1 MSLQDK
7 YAALISTAK
16 SKAVGELNVTEQDS
30 VLYID
35 GKVSSSGD
43 KEAIWQAYNQI
54 DPDYRAG
61 DVRLTIEVNE
71 APSTTTYTV
80 KSGDNLSKIA
90 SQFGLKWKD
99 IFEENKDIIKN
110 PDLIQ
115 PGWNLKIPVKNSL

>member
-7 YAALISTAK
+7 YASLISAARAK
-16 SKAVGELNVTEQDS
+16 GVGNINVTEQDN

-35 GKVSSSGD
+35 GKVASSQD
-43 KEAIWQAYNQI
+43 KDEVWEMYNQL

-61 DVRLTIEVNE
+61 DVRLTLEVTD
-71 APSTTTYTV
+71 AATSTEYSV

-90 SQFGLKWKD
+90 SKYDLKWKD
-99 IFEENKDIIKN
+99 IFEANKDLIKN

-115 PGWNLKIPVKNSL
+115 PGWKLKIPVKDKG

>member
-7 YAALISTAK
+7 YASLISAARAK
-16 SKAVGELNVTEQDS
+16 AAGNLNVSEQDN

-35 GKVSSSGD
+35 GQVGSSKD
-43 KEAIWQAYNQI
+43 KDEVWSIYNKL

-61 DVRLTIEVNE
+61 DVRLTLEVTD
-71 APSTTTYTV
+71 APTSTEYTV

-90 SQFGLKWKD
+90 SKYDLKWKD
-99 IFEENKDIIKN
+99 IFEANKDLIKN

-115 PGWNLKIPVKNSL
+115 PGWKLKIPVKS

>member
-7 YAALISTAK
+7 YASLISAARA
-16 SKAVGELNVTEQDS
+16 KAVGNINVSEQDN

-35 GKVSSSGD
+35 GQVGSSKD
-43 KEAIWQAYNQI
+43 KDEVWSIYNKL

-61 DVRLTIEVNE
+61 DVRLTLEVTD
-71 APSTTTYTV
+71 APTSTEYTV

-90 SQFGLKWKD
+90 SKYDLKWKD
-99 IFEENKDIIKN
+99 IFEANKDLIKN

-115 PGWNLKIPVKNSL
+115 PGWKLKIPVKS